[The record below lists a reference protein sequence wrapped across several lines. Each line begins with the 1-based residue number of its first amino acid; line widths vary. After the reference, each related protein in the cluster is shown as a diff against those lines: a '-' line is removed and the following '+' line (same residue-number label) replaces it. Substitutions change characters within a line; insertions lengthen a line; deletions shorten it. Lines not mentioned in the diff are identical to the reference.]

1 MKNNRRMNKG
11 FSLVEV
17 MAALI
22 IIGLLT
28 AIVAQ
33 NFLGQTDKA
42 RVKQSK
48 ANLKM
53 LHNAVSQF
61 KLDTG
66 RYPTADEGLIALVE
80 EPADIKNWN
89 PGGYLQT
96 TDLPYDAWGN
106 DFFYQEYPESGKP
119 FVIISFGADGEAG
132 GEGYDADLYSTDA
145 N

>member
-1 MKNNRRMNKG
+1 MKKRKMNKG

-33 NFLGQTDKA
+33 NFLAQTDKA
-42 RVKQSK
+42 RVKQTK

-66 RYPTADEGLIALVE
+66 RYPSADEGLSVLVE
-80 EPADIKNWN
+80 EPADVQGWN

-96 TDLPYDAWGN
+96 TDLPTDAWGN